1 MQITDSINSDVLRRR
16 EQHLAVF
23 ACAAIG
29 ILASGT
35 ALLMYPAV
43 FSQQSPSPD
52 KALRVAF
59 FGFCGLCVL
68 LAAYIWN
75 SQATIGR
82 LRRQME
88 SNHRQIGEVRKRASA
103 ELLNSIPKLGSFQD
117 LLAMESRRTIAMSD
131 NLSILVVTVQW
142 LQQTSSPTAQIS
154 ILGDAAKAISRKL
167 RAQDSIY
174 LLGGATFGVVLPG
187 VSKAVAQ
194 GISTRVAEGLAD
206 AAGASNQFSSKINI
220 VSYLEDASS
229 AHDLQEAICALI
241 PLDNSIPVL
250 AEEALT

>member
-16 EQHLAVF
+16 EQHSTVF

-29 ILASGT
+29 ILAGGT

-52 KALRVAF
+52 KAVRIAF

-88 SNHRQIGEVRKRASA
+88 LNHRQIGEVRKRASV
-103 ELLNSIPKLGSFQD
+103 ELLKSIPKLGSF
-117 LLAMESRRTIAMSD
+117 
-131 NLSILVVTVQW
+131 
-142 LQQTSSPTAQIS
+142 
-154 ILGDAAKAISRKL
+154 
-167 RAQDSIY
+167 
-174 LLGGATFGVVLPG
+174 
-187 VSKAVAQ
+187 
-194 GISTRVAEGLAD
+194 
-206 AAGASNQFSSKINI
+206 
-220 VSYLEDASS
+220 
-229 AHDLQEAICALI
+229 
-241 PLDNSIPVL
+241 
-250 AEEALT
+250 